1 MSRLAWALDRVLERP
16 MGLDWEKQQVDSE
29 EDRMT
34 EEKTRKIGFFAA
46 IGLIIGVVVGAV
58 VGNVGLGIAIGLVF
72 GAGVGFA
79 MIAKSE

>member
-16 MGLDWEKQQVDSE
+16 LGLDWEKQQVGSE

-34 EEKTRKIGFFAA
+34 EEKTRKISFFAA
-46 IGLIIGVVVGAV
+46 AGLIIGVV

-72 GAGVGFA
+72 GADVGFA
-79 MIAKSE
+79 MLAKSE